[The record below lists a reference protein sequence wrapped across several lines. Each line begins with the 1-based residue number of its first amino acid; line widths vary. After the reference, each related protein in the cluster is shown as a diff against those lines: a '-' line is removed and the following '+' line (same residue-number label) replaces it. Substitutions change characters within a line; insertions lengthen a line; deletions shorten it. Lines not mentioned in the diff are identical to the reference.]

1 MADFPK
7 ASCGISDIRAA
18 HALLADPVM
27 DRSPVRLERR
37 RRLVR
42 YGRVTA
48 TIGAI
53 LAVFL
58 AAPYVIAAEQ
68 HSMFT
73 AWGIATL
80 IGLPVVWAHALEDYL
95 AE

>member
-1 MADFPK
+1 
-7 ASCGISDIRAA
+7 
-18 HALLADPVM
+18 M
-27 DRSPVRLERR
+27 DRTGNRLARR

-42 YGRVTA
+42 IARVTA

-53 LAVFL
+53 LAVLL
-58 AAPYVIAAEQ
+58 AAPYVMAAEQ

-73 AWGIATL
+73 AWAIATL
-80 IGLPVVWAHALEDYL
+80 IGLPVVWAHALEAYL

>member
-1 MADFPK
+1 ME
-7 ASCGISDIRAA
+7 INQIRAA
-18 HALLADPVM
+18 HALLAHPTM
-27 DRSPVRLERR
+27 DRTQDRLERR

-42 YGRVTA
+42 YGRVAA

-58 AAPYVIAAEQ
+58 AAPYVMAAEQ
-68 HSMFT
+68 RSMFT
-73 AWGIATL
+73 AWAIATL
-80 IGLPVVWAHALEDYL
+80 IGLPVVWAYALEDYL

>member
-1 MADFPK
+1 M
-7 ASCGISDIRAA
+7 
-18 HALLADPVM
+18 LADLVM

-53 LAVFL
+53 LAVLL
-58 AAPYVIAAEQ
+58 AAPYVMAAEQ

-73 AWGIATL
+73 AWAIATL
-80 IGLPVVWAHALEDYL
+80 IGLPVVWAYALEDYL
-95 AE
+95 E

>member
-1 MADFPK
+1 M
-7 ASCGISDIRAA
+7 
-18 HALLADPVM
+18 LADPVM
-27 DRSPVRLERR
+27 DPSPDRLERR

-58 AAPYVIAAEQ
+58 AAPYVMAAEQ
-68 HSMFT
+68 HSLFT
-73 AWGIATL
+73 GWAIATL
-80 IGLPVVWAHALEDYL
+80 ISLPVVWAYALEDYL
-95 AE
+95 AG